1 MLTLMKEVYTADFM
15 TSDREVLEVSGET
28 QIELLQGICDG
39 IRRNYKCRNF
49 GEANELT
56 KLTYLLNSSLD
67 SITQHLSKSGEVEVE
82 D

>member
-1 MLTLMKEVYTADFM
+1 MKEVYTQNFM
-15 TSDREVLEVSGET
+15 TSDREVLEISGET

-39 IRRNYKCRNF
+39 IRRNYRCRNF

-67 SITQHLSKSGEVEVE
+67 TITQHLSKSSQVEVE